1 MERPSSR
8 GGAVQQGAARPSSR
22 GGQYM
27 AQGGVRPGTG
37 MRPGTGARAA
47 LGSRQGTAAR
57 AAPNMA
63 GVGMSAAMNISDRPV
78 TQQGLSGMKT
88 ASGLGPSRQIQDNSY
103 YLQLL
108 RSKCSMIM
116 GEISAL
122 KGNIEQSQKD
132 NNAYGQLERKYES
145 LTNEM
150 RTLQGKLADYNLM
163 LDRTR
168 VNKESHDINAECA
181 QLANANAAERHRV
194 DEVFNHRQAVEGQ
207 GRDVEQQLHA
217 HHVEMARRLDSIDP
231 SMKDAF
237 LKMQEEHRRL
247 TVQDLPKKQAD
258 LHFFTERCNEMEQA
272 VQRDEH
278 RSTMY
283 KIKDEIRRQEKHH
296 HELSEELD
304 GPQLSVP
311 QQREM
316 LLQKVKADNAE
327 IAEMEKR
334 LAEMQDA
341 VRRGR
346 AQLTQLASE
355 ASEANDPKAQKYQEL
370 FQRDKEMSELID
382 TFEEK
387 KEEELRKTAAAQKEI
402 VRVLQSISR
411 KTDFLENTGSLS
423 TQKLSEVK
431 AELDFKQTQMDNSA
445 TTSNKLGSEL
455 EKRKV
460 ELEKINTLEQKIS
473 VELAQLNDKMVTM
486 KKELEM
492 FRDIDRLKRDAAE
505 SRSELARSL
514 ESARAGIGVSAQ
526 KGQKNKQR
534 HEEMKAA
541 LAGDS
546 TAIALDE
553 LEQKMR
559 HLEQTVYVL
568 SEYIDT
574 KGAETMFQ
582 PVADDCMNM
591 LNNIN
596 NETISV
602 LAEQP
607 VFTVQPAAY

>member
-1 MERPSSR
+1 
-8 GGAVQQGAARPSSR
+8 
-22 GGQYM
+22 
-27 AQGGVRPGTG
+27 
-37 MRPGTGARAA
+37 MRAP
-47 LGSRQGTAAR
+47 
-57 AAPNMA
+57 PNMA

-88 ASGLGPSRQIQDNSY
+88 AGNGPSRQIQDNSY

-108 RSKCSMIM
+108 RAKCSEIM
-116 GEISAL
+116 GEVNTL
-122 KGNIEQSQKD
+122 KGNIEQSTKD

-168 VNKESHDINAECA
+168 VNKEVHDINGECA
-181 QLANANAAERHRV
+181 QLANANASERHRV
-194 DEVFNHRQAVEGQ
+194 DDVFNHRQAVEGQ
-207 GRDVEQQLHA
+207 GREVEQMLQA
-217 HHVEMARRLDSIDP
+217 HSAEMARRLDSIDP

-237 LKMQEEHRRL
+237 LKMQDEHRRL

-278 RSTMY
+278 RSVMF
-283 KIKDEIRRQEKHH
+283 KLKDELRRLEKQH
-296 HELSEELD
+296 HELTEELD

-327 IAEMEKR
+327 IAENEKR
-334 LAEMQDA
+334 LAETQDA

-346 AQLTQLASE
+346 AQLSQLANE

-387 KEEELRKTAAAQKEI
+387 KAEELKKTTTAQAEI
-402 VRVLQSISR
+402 VRLLQSISR
-411 KTDFLENTGSLS
+411 KTEFLENSGSLS
-423 TQKLSEVK
+423 AQKLTDLK
-431 AELDFKQTQMDNSA
+431 AEVDFKQTQMDNSA
-445 TTSNKLGSEL
+445 HTSNRLGSEL
-455 EKRKV
+455 DKRKV
-460 ELEKINTLEQKIS
+460 ELEKINTLEQKIG
-473 VELAQLNDKMVTM
+473 VEIAQLKDKMATM
-486 KKELEM
+486 SKELEV
-492 FRDIDRLKRDAAE
+492 FRDLAKLKADSAATRDGLSA
-505 SRSELARSL
+505 SL
-514 ESARAGIGVSAQ
+514 ETAKGAVTSSKQ
-526 KGQKNKQR
+526 KGEKSKKR
-534 HEEMKAA
+534 YEEMKAA
-541 LAGDS
+541 LAADS
-546 TAIALDE
+546 TAVALDE

-574 KGAETMFQ
+574 KGAETMYQ
-582 PVADDCMNM
+582 PVADDTMNM
-591 LNNIN
+591 LNQVN

-607 VFTVQPAAY
+607 VFTVQSAY